1 MDLLASLG
9 LVASIVSPNS
19 LSAPLHLPQPATLIV
34 LLRVPLLFLPM
45 LGKLVLLTGPS
56 SRSATLHPLP
66 TITTSRWF
74 VLSKIVDELSDTELS
89 DLGLQ
94 LAASVETAAGCNS
107 HVHPPRPLPWAA
119 ARHRPACQYTAA
131 QHLPCRRGPCCRY
144 QPLPSHATC
153 CRNRRRVFET
163 RSCAAGDREE
173 GGQ

>member
-119 ARHRPACQYTAA
+119 ARHRPMCQYIPPPLPPNISLAA
-131 QHLPCRRGPCCRY
+131 ATPAVDTN
-144 QPLPSHATC
+144 PLPSDATC
-153 CRNRRRVFET
+153 CWNCR
-163 RSCAAGDREE
+163 
-173 GGQ
+173 

>member
-119 ARHRPACQYTAA
+119 ARHRPACQYIPPPSPPHTHTAA
-131 QHLPCRRGPCCRY
+131 QHLPWRRGPCYRT
-144 QPLPSHATC
+144 P
-153 CRNRRRVFET
+153 R
-163 RSCAAGDREE
+163 AARITAD
-173 GGQ
+173 